1 MTATTSPPEAG
12 PPPPRLDDGAAQL
25 ICKDLVRRQMN
36 RSGNL
41 LLGALEPLSD
51 EEFFAGG
58 SSGVSAAWTVGHLAC
73 VADLFSGWISG
84 DGRRLPDAAH
94 DVFNTTAIA
103 DPRGPDKASLVDP
116 SVWSA
121 VWITLTFRQAQ
132 VRAFATLEAFDV
144 ARWGERPP
152 RKIPDDSLPTLG
164 AIWENLAVHTYWHM
178 GELAGSL
185 PRFHGTTSMNTL
197 LHYFYDGVLQESIE
211 G

>member
-1 MTATTSPPEAG
+1 
-12 PPPPRLDDGAAQL
+12 
-25 ICKDLVRRQMN
+25 MN

-51 EEFFAGG
+51 DEFFAA
-58 SSGVSAAWTVGHLAC
+58 SASGVSAAWTVGHLAC
-73 VADLFSGWISG
+73 VTDLFGGWISG
-84 DGRRLPDAAH
+84 QGRHLPDAAH
-94 DVFNTTAIA
+94 EVFNTTAVTDSNGA
-103 DPRGPDKASLVDP
+103 TKASLVNP
-116 SVWSA
+116 AVWSA
-121 VWITLTFRQAQ
+121 SRISLFFRQAQ